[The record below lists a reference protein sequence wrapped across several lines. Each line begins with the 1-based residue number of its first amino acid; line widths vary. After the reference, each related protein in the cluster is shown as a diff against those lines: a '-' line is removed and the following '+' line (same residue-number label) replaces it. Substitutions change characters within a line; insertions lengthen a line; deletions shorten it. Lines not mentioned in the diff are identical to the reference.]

1 MWIQQPSRTE
11 MQRALQARDGQY
23 DGVFWFAVKTT
34 GIFCRPSC
42 RSRAARPE
50 NIEFFASAGAAAA
63 AGYRPCKRCR
73 PETDPGAAPAW
84 ARQLIAA
91 VEQAPQRRLNAADLR
106 ARGIEPARARR
117 WFRQQYGMSFHTW
130 QRARRMS
137 DAYDAIRA
145 GEPAGG
151 HGYESE
157 SGFREAF
164 RRLFGEPP
172 ARAVQGDCIRVRRL
186 DSPLGPLIAAAS
198 DAGLLLLEFAEPE
211 RLETQVRELRR
222 RFALPLLPGA
232 HAHLDRL
239 EDELTR
245 YFRGAL
251 QQFSVPLV
259 YPGSGFQQQV
269 WRALLDIPY
278 GETRSYQE
286 LATAIGQPAAC
297 RAVGTANGR
306 NRLAILIPCH
316 RVVNSGGRLG
326 GYGGGLWRKQ
336 RLLEL
341 EQGPGKFQL
350 R

>member
-1 MWIQQPSRTE
+1 MLISLPPPPE
-11 MQRALQARDGQY
+11 MQRALRARDAGY

-42 RSRAARPE
+42 RSRPARPE
-50 NIEFFASAGAAAA
+50 NLEFFASAGAAAA

-73 PETDPGAAPAW
+73 PQVAPGAAPAW
-84 ARQLIAA
+84 AAELLATLARD
-91 VEQAPQRRLNAADLR
+91 PQVRLREAELR

-117 WFRQQYGMSFHTW
+117 WFRQQYGMSFHAY

-137 DAYDAIRA
+137 EAFEAIRSGA
-145 GEPAGG
+145 PAGG
-151 HGYESE
+151 YGYESE

-164 RRLFGEPP
+164 RQLFGEAP
-172 ARAVQGDCIRVRRL
+172 ARAVQGDCIRVQRL

-198 DAGLLLLEFAEPE
+198 DAGILLLEYAEPQ
-211 RLETQVRELRR
+211 RLELQVQALRR
-222 RFALPLLPGA
+222 LFDQPILPGV
-232 HAHLDRL
+232 HPHLQRL
-239 EDELTR
+239 EDELAR
-245 YFRGAL
+245 YFRGEL
-251 QQFSVPLV
+251 RSFSLPLV
-259 YPGSGFQQQV
+259 SPGSAFQQQV

-278 GETRSYQE
+278 GETRSYQQ
-286 LATAIGQPAAC
+286 LAIAVGQPAAC

-316 RVVNSGGRLG
+316 RVVNSGGGLG
-326 GYGGGLWRKQ
+326 GYGGGVWRKQ

-341 EQGPGKFQL
+341 EQGSGFQL